1 MSTTSTLS
9 RFTAAFRMH
18 PAGVALVTADAGG
31 GPVAL
36 TATSVASVSADPPML
51 MFSVSDASSSSP
63 TVVAAGTVV
72 VHLLAAE
79 QLHLAKLGATSGI
92 DRFADAKLWERMPTG
107 EACFRDAHTRIR
119 ARTVERVK
127 AGSAWVIVVEALEV
141 EAGRDSAYGADDR
154 MSRCS
159 SAPLVYHDRG
169 WHSLGDHSRL
179 E

>member
-1 MSTTSTLS
+1 MSTTSTPS
-9 RFTAAFRMH
+9 RFTAAFRAH

-63 TVVAAGTVV
+63 TIAVADTVV
-72 VHLLAAE
+72 VHLLGAE

-92 DRFADAKLWERMPTG
+92 DRFADVSLWERMPTG
-107 EACFRDAHTRIR
+107 EVYFRDVHTRIR
-119 ARTVERVK
+119 ARAVERVK
-127 AGSAWVIVVEALEV
+127 AGAARVIVVEALEV
-141 EAGRDSAYGADDR
+141 DVQEVRMSGVGDR
-154 MSRCS
+154 MGGHS

>member
-1 MSTTSTLS
+1 M
-9 RFTAAFRMH
+9 
-18 PAGVALVTADAGG
+18 
-31 GPVAL
+31 AL

-51 MFSVSDASSSSP
+51 MFSVSDASSSSS
-63 TVVAAGTVV
+63 TVTVADTVV

-92 DRFADAKLWERMPTG
+92 DRFADAALWERMPTG
-107 EACFRDAHTRIR
+107 EVYFRDAPTRIR

-127 AGSAWVIVVEALEV
+127 AGSAWVIVVEALDIDAQED
-141 EAGRDSAYGADDR
+141 EERPG
-154 MSRCS
+154 RCS
-159 SAPLVYHDRG
+159 SVPLVYHDRG

>member
-1 MSTTSTLS
+1 MSTTSTPS
-9 RFTAAFRMH
+9 RFTAAFRAH
-18 PAGVALVTADAGG
+18 PAGVALVTADAGA

-63 TVVAAGTVV
+63 TVAAADTVV

-92 DRFADAKLWERMPTG
+92 DRFADASLWERMPTG
-107 EACFRDAHTRIR
+107 EVCFRDAHTRIR
-119 ARTVERVK
+119 ARVVERLRV
-127 AGSAWVIVVEALEV
+127 GTSSVMVVEALDIE
-141 EAGRDSAYGADDR
+141 GFGTDSG
-154 MSRCS
+154 ST
-159 SAPLVYHDRG
+159 APLVYHDRG
-169 WHSLGDHSRL
+169 WHSLGDHSRI